1 MVRIIFILS
10 ITCASVAEGTEKKPT
25 KKTTAG
31 EGSFTATDSTKI
43 DFTDTMIDGKMQAP
57 AGFFLQGRQGQ
68 AMTQMVKLRGQFRS
82 ELRNSRAAVKS
93 TVK

>member
-1 MVRIIFILS
+1 MQRLTIWLITGFASLS
-10 ITCASVAEGTEKKPT
+10 FAAEKKPGT
-25 KKTTAG
+25 KTTAG

-93 TVK
+93 IVK